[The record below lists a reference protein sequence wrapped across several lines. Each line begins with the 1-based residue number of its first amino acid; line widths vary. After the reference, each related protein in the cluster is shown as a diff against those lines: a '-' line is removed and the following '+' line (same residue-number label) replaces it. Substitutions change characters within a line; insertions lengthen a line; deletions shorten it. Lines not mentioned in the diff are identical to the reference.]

1 MAFGPRNSLISSQSL
16 PGSDLALWEILS
28 VVTSCLIVE
37 WVVLSFVGR
46 NKLIGSVPVLL
57 AVGLMIYSHRERGE
71 SLQDIGFRLDNFIAA
86 CRLLLLP
93 TALVVVSLLAVAW
106 FSHSLFVAPWRQR
119 FVLLPLWALFQQY
132 VLNGFMNRRAELAL
146 GKGPK
151 SIVLVAAVFSV
162 LHFPNPLLAAL
173 TFGAGLIW
181 AAVYQRQP
189 NLFALAISHALC
201 SVTLALTISPKLL
214 NSLRVGFKFFG

>member
-1 MAFGPRNSLISSQSL
+1 
-16 PGSDLALWEILS
+16 
-28 VVTSCLIVE
+28 
-37 WVVLSFVGR
+37 
-46 NKLIGSVPVLL
+46 
-57 AVGLMIYSHRERGE
+57 
-71 SLQDIGFRLDNFIAA
+71 
-86 CRLLLLP
+86 
-93 TALVVVSLLAVAW
+93 
-106 FSHSLFVAPWRQR
+106 
-119 FVLLPLWALFQQY
+119 
-132 VLNGFMNRRAELAL
+132 MNRRAELAL